1 MYIML
6 QQNRKLAVHGLNCMI
21 ISRKVFIIVYTMIIK
36 ISLSYAKLSILV
48 FIESRIDFTNWIF
61 VKILKILKILKYLTK
76 YDKEQYES
84 ENEKNENF
92 NY

>member
-61 VKILKILKILKYLTK
+61 VKILKYLTK

-84 ENEKNENF
+84 EKEKKNENF

>member
-48 FIESRIDFTNWIF
+48 FIASRIDFTNWIF
-61 VKILKILKILKYLTK
+61 VKILKYLTK

-84 ENEKNENF
+84 ENEKKNENF